1 MYIETS
7 QCIFRDTRARA
18 WRGQYDLTR
27 MVRTVRLEGC
37 PILQGLH
44 RRASSPQDK
53 HPRLQQP
60 ARPIRLWSSLLI
72 LVYRLIFI
80 TILCANTA
88 NHMRNVASLYQ
99 VYHLSGSSVQL
110 GLAGF
115 FQAFPFI
122 IFGLFGGVLADT
134 LNRKKLIA
142 ITHTLNILPGVALG
156 ILTLSGAIQ
165 VWHVNVLNLLAS
177 SLQVLGGPS
186 RQAIIPGLVPQSH
199 LLNAVTMA
207 VLMMQG
213 TQLTAPVIAGFLID
227 FLGVQASY
235 FTDAGL
241 LLPSVIAA
249 LFIRASGQPQGERRQ
264 ISWRSLIEGFEF
276 LWHTRIILSLFLL
289 DFFAVLF
296 GFFRPILPI
305 FADVVFKVGARGLG
319 MLYAAPAIGALIGS
333 TVVLTAGNI
342 ERKGA
347 MSIIATLMFAL
358 SLGFLGMARWFWIG
372 LLALAV
378 LGISDA
384 ISVAIRRT
392 VVQILAPDD
401 MRGRATSFL
410 TVFAQTTNGLGAV
423 IAGAGAAL
431 LGAPNAALVGCLLC
445 TLTVIGTCWAIPQ
458 LWNYRSD

>member
-1 MYIETS
+1 VITD
-7 QCIFRDTRARA
+7 I
-18 WRGQYDLTR
+18 
-27 MVRTVRLEGC
+27 
-37 PILQGLH
+37 
-44 RRASSPQDK
+44 DK
-53 HPRLQQP
+53 TTGEAPSD
-60 ARPIRLWSSLLI
+60 PIRPWSSLLI
-72 LVYRLIFI
+72 RDYRLIFL
-80 TILCANTA
+80 TILCANTS

-99 VYHLSGSSVQL
+99 VYQLSGSSVQL
-110 GLAGF
+110 GLTGF
-115 FQAFPFI
+115 FQAMPFI
-122 IFGLFGGVLADT
+122 FFGLFGGVLADT
-134 LNRKKLIA
+134 LNRKKLMV
-142 ITHTLNILPGVALG
+142 ITHTLNIVPGLALAV
-156 ILTLSGAIQ
+156 LTVTGSVQ
-165 VWHVNVLNLLAS
+165 VWHVNVLNILAGA
-177 SLQVLGGPS
+177 LQVLGGPA
-186 RQAIIPGLVPQSH
+186 RQAIIPSLVPQSH
-199 LLNAVTMA
+199 LLNAVTMTS
-207 VLMMQG
+207 LMMQG
-213 TQLTAPVIAGFLID
+213 TQLTAPVVAGFLID
-227 FLGVQASY
+227 LYGVGASY
-235 FTDAGL
+235 FTDAAL
-241 LLPSVIAA
+241 LVPSV
-249 LFIRASGQPQGERRQ
+249 LSVSLIRASGQPQGQRRR
-264 ISWRSLIEGFEF
+264 IGWHSLIEGFGF
-276 LWHTRIILSLFLL
+276 LWHTRIILSLFIL

-296 GFFRPILPI
+296 GFYRPILPI
-305 FADVVFKVGARGLG
+305 FADTIYNVGARGLG

-445 TLTVIGTCWAIPQ
+445 TLTIIVTCWAIPQ
-458 LWNYRSD
+458 LWHYRSD

>member
-1 MYIETS
+1 
-7 QCIFRDTRARA
+7 
-18 WRGQYDLTR
+18 
-27 MVRTVRLEGC
+27 
-37 PILQGLH
+37 
-44 RRASSPQDK
+44 
-53 HPRLQQP
+53 
-60 ARPIRLWSSLLI
+60 
-72 LVYRLIFI
+72 
-80 TILCANTA
+80 
-88 NHMRNVASLYQ
+88 
-99 VYHLSGSSVQL
+99 
-110 GLAGF
+110 
-115 FQAFPFI
+115 
-122 IFGLFGGVLADT
+122 
-134 LNRKKLIA
+134 
-142 ITHTLNILPGVALG
+142 
-156 ILTLSGAIQ
+156 
-165 VWHVNVLNLLAS
+165 VLNLVAS

-249 LFIRASGQPQGERRQ
+249 LLIRASGQPQGERRQ

-305 FADVVFKVGARGLG
+305 FADVVFKVGACGLG

-333 TVVLTAGNI
+333 SLLLAAGDI
-342 ERKGA
+342 KRKGA
-347 MSIIATLMFAL
+347 VSIIATLMFAL
-358 SLGFLGMARWFWIG
+358 SLGFLGLSRSFFTG
-372 LLALAV
+372 LIAVGAL
-378 LGISDA
+378 GFNDA

-410 TVFAQTTNGLGAV
+410 TVFAQTTNATGAV

-431 LGAPNAALVGCLLC
+431 LGAPNAALVGCVLC
-445 TLTVIGTCWAIPQ
+445 TLTIFATCWAIPQ
-458 LWNYRSD
+458 LWSYRSD

>member
-1 MYIETS
+1 
-7 QCIFRDTRARA
+7 
-18 WRGQYDLTR
+18 
-27 MVRTVRLEGC
+27 
-37 PILQGLH
+37 
-44 RRASSPQDK
+44 
-53 HPRLQQP
+53 
-60 ARPIRLWSSLLI
+60 
-72 LVYRLIFI
+72 
-80 TILCANTA
+80 
-88 NHMRNVASLYQ
+88 MRNVASLYQ

-142 ITHTLNILPGVALG
+142 ITHALNILPGVALG
-156 ILTLSGAIQ
+156 ILTLSGAVQ
-165 VWHVNVLNLLAS
+165 VWHVNVLNVVAS

-249 LFIRASGQPQGERRQ
+249 LLIRASGQPQGERRQ

-372 LLALAV
+372 LLALAL

>member
-1 MYIETS
+1 M
-7 QCIFRDTRARA
+7 
-18 WRGQYDLTR
+18 
-27 MVRTVRLEGC
+27 
-37 PILQGLH
+37 
-44 RRASSPQDK
+44 SPLPD
-53 HPRLQQP
+53 HSPSEPQP
-60 ARPIRLWSSLLI
+60 SIRPWSSLLI
-72 LVYRLIFI
+72 RDYRLIFI
-80 TILCANTA
+80 CILCANTA
-88 NHMRNVASLYQ
+88 NNMRNVASLYQ

-134 LNRKKLIA
+134 FNRKKLIA
-142 ITHTLNILPGVALG
+142 ITHSLNVLPGLALG
-156 ILTLSGAIQ
+156 MLTLTGHIQ
-165 VWHVNVLNLLAS
+165 VWHINALNVVAS

-186 RQAIIPGLVPQSH
+186 RQAIIPSTVPESH

-207 VLMMQG
+207 TLMMQG

-227 FLGVQASY
+227 FFGVQASY
-235 FTDAGL
+235 FTDAAL
-241 LLPSVIAA
+241 FLPSMMSA
-249 LFIRASGQPQGERRQ
+249 LLMRVSGQPQGERRR

-305 FADVVFKVGARGLG
+305 FADAVFHVGARGLG
-319 MLYAAPAIGALIGS
+319 MLYAAPAVGALIGS
-333 TVVLTAGNI
+333 GLLLAAGDVK
-342 ERKGA
+342 RKGTL
-347 MSIIATLMFAL
+347 SIIVTLAFAL
-358 SLGFLGMARWFWIG
+358 SLGFLGLSQTFWVG
-372 LLALAV
+372 LIAVGAL
-378 LGISDA
+378 GFNDA

-410 TVFAQTTNGLGAV
+410 TVFAQTTNATGAV

-431 LGAPNAALVGCLLC
+431 LGAPNAALVGCVLC
-445 TLTVIGTCWAIPQ
+445 TLTIIGTCWAIPQ
-458 LWNYRSD
+458 LWSYRSS

>member
-1 MYIETS
+1 
-7 QCIFRDTRARA
+7 
-18 WRGQYDLTR
+18 
-27 MVRTVRLEGC
+27 V
-37 PILQGLH
+37 
-44 RRASSPQDK
+44 SSPQNNSPSEPYSA
-53 HPRLQQP
+53 PRI
-60 ARPIRLWSSLLI
+60 RPWSSLLI
-72 LVYRLIFI
+72 RDYRLIFV

-88 NHMRNVASLYQ
+88 NNMRNVASLYQ

-142 ITHTLNILPGVALG
+142 ITHSLNVSPGLALAT
-156 ILTLSGAIQ
+156 LTLSGHIQ
-165 VWHVNVLNLLAS
+165 VWHINALNVIAS
-177 SLQVLGGPS
+177 SLQVLGGPA
-186 RQAIIPGLVPQSH
+186 RQAIIPSLVPQSH

-207 VLMMQG
+207 VLMMQS

-227 FLGVQASY
+227 FFGVQASY
-235 FTDAGL
+235 FTDAAL
-241 LLPSVIAA
+241 LAPSVISA
-249 LFIRASGQPQGERRQ
+249 LLIRASGQPQGQRRQ

-305 FADVVFKVGARGLG
+305 FADAVFKVGARGLG

-333 TVVLTAGNI
+333 SLLLTAGDI
-342 ERKGA
+342 KRKGVV
-347 MSIIATLMFAL
+347 SIIATMMFAL
-358 SLGFLGMARWFWIG
+358 SLGLLGLSRTFWMGLFAVG
-372 LLALAV
+372 LLGFNDAV
-378 LGISDA
+378 
-384 ISVAIRRT
+384 SVSIRRT
-392 VVQILAPDD
+392 VVQILAPDE

-410 TVFAQTTNGLGAV
+410 TVFAQTTNATGAV

-445 TLTVIGTCWAIPQ
+445 LLTIFGTCWAIPQ
-458 LWNYRSD
+458 LWSYKSDQSSV

>member
-1 MYIETS
+1 
-7 QCIFRDTRARA
+7 
-18 WRGQYDLTR
+18 
-27 MVRTVRLEGC
+27 
-37 PILQGLH
+37 
-44 RRASSPQDK
+44 
-53 HPRLQQP
+53 
-60 ARPIRLWSSLLI
+60 
-72 LVYRLIFI
+72 
-80 TILCANTA
+80 
-88 NHMRNVASLYQ
+88 MRNVASLYQ

-165 VWHVNVLNLLAS
+165 VWHVNVLNLVAS

-249 LFIRASGQPQGERRQ
+249 LLIRASGQPQGERRQ

-358 SLGFLGMARWFWIG
+358 SLGLLGMARWFWIG
-372 LLALAV
+372 LLALAR

>member
-1 MYIETS
+1 
-7 QCIFRDTRARA
+7 
-18 WRGQYDLTR
+18 
-27 MVRTVRLEGC
+27 V
-37 PILQGLH
+37 
-44 RRASSPQDK
+44 SPLPD
-53 HPRLQQP
+53 HSPSEPQP
-60 ARPIRLWSSLLI
+60 FIRPWSSLLI
-72 LVYRLIFI
+72 RDYRLIFI
-80 TILCANTA
+80 CILCANTA
-88 NHMRNVASLYQ
+88 NNMRNVASLYQ

-134 LNRKKLIA
+134 FNRKKLIA
-142 ITHTLNILPGVALG
+142 ITHSLNVLPGLALG
-156 ILTLSGAIQ
+156 MLTLTGHIQ
-165 VWHVNVLNLLAS
+165 VWHINALNVVAS

-186 RQAIIPGLVPQSH
+186 RQAIIPSTVPESH

-207 VLMMQG
+207 TLMMQG

-227 FLGVQASY
+227 FFGVQASY
-235 FTDAGL
+235 FTDAAL
-241 LLPSVIAA
+241 FLPSMMSA
-249 LFIRASGQPQGERRQ
+249 LLMRVSGQPQGERRR

-305 FADVVFKVGARGLG
+305 FADAVFHVGARGLG
-319 MLYAAPAIGALIGS
+319 MLYAAPAVGALIGS
-333 TVVLTAGNI
+333 GLLLAAGDVK
-342 ERKGA
+342 RKGTL
-347 MSIIATLMFAL
+347 SIIVTLAFAL
-358 SLGFLGMARWFWIG
+358 SLGFLGLSQTFWVG
-372 LLALAV
+372 LIAVGAL
-378 LGISDA
+378 GFNDA

-410 TVFAQTTNGLGAV
+410 TVFAQTTNATGAV

-431 LGAPNAALVGCLLC
+431 LGAPNAALVGCVLC
-445 TLTVIGTCWAIPQ
+445 TLTIIGTCWAIPQ
-458 LWNYRSD
+458 LWSYRSS

>member
-1 MYIETS
+1 M
-7 QCIFRDTRARA
+7 
-18 WRGQYDLTR
+18 
-27 MVRTVRLEGC
+27 
-37 PILQGLH
+37 
-44 RRASSPQDK
+44 SSPQDNPPPIAP
-53 HPRLQQP
+53 HSAPVI
-60 ARPIRLWSSLLI
+60 RPWSSLLI
-72 LVYRLIFI
+72 RDYRLIFI

-134 LNRKKLIA
+134 LNRKKLIV
-142 ITHTLNILPGVALG
+142 ITHSLNVLPGLALGALTLTGHIEVWHINALNIV
-156 ILTLSGAIQ
+156 
-165 VWHVNVLNLLAS
+165 AS

-186 RQAIIPGLVPQSH
+186 RQAIIPGLVPQSYM
-199 LLNAVTMA
+199 LNAVTMA
-207 VLMMQG
+207 TLMMQG

-227 FLGVQASY
+227 FFGVQASY
-235 FTDAGL
+235 FADAAL
-241 LLPSVIAA
+241 LVPSVIST
-249 LFIRASGQPQGERRQ
+249 LLIRASGRPQGKRRQ

-305 FADVVFKVGARGLG
+305 FADTIYNVGARGLG
-319 MLYAAPAIGALIGS
+319 MLYAAPAIGALVGS
-333 TVVLTAGNI
+333 GMILAAGDI
-342 ERKGA
+342 KRKGA
-347 MSIIATLMFAL
+347 LSILATLAFAL
-358 SLGFLGMARWFWIG
+358 SLGFLGLSQWFWLG
-372 LLALAV
+372 LIALGF

-384 ISVAIRRT
+384 ISVAMRRT
-392 VVQILAPDD
+392 VVQLLAPDN

-410 TVFAQTTNGLGAV
+410 TVFAQTTNATGAV

-431 LGAPNAALVGCLLC
+431 LGAPNAALVGSVLC
-445 TLTVIGTCWAIPQ
+445 TLTIIGTCWAIPQ
-458 LWNYRSD
+458 LWHYRSDSA